1 MKNTPV
7 LKKIKVGKGNIE
19 QKHLQIVQT
28 FRSKFN
34 SQRRWYDRMADFMT
48 DKFGTVW
55 FLTINLI
62 IFLVWIVWNNIPE
75 LPQFDPY
82 PHNFLTMVVSLE
94 AIFLSVVVLISQN
107 RQSLI
112 ADMRE
117 EIDFNINVRAEEE
130 ITKILNLVDK
140 IHDHLGL
147 ENEDDFELKI
157 MKEKTNLDDMEDQ
170 IAQQYLND

>member
-7 LKKIKVGKGNIE
+7 LKKIKVGKGNPE

-34 SQRRWYDRMADFMT
+34 SQRKWYDRLADFMT
-48 DKFGTVW
+48 EKFGTVTFFTW
-55 FLTINLI
+55 NLV
-62 IFLVWIVWNNIPE
+62 IFVVWIIWNNLPGV
-75 LPQFDPY
+75 PQFDPY

-94 AIFLSVVVLISQN
+94 AIFLSVIVLISQN

-117 EIDFNINVRAEEE
+117 EIDFNVNVRAEEE
-130 ITKILNLVDK
+130 ITKILNMVDK
-140 IHDHLGL
+140 IHNHLGL
-147 ENEDDFELKI
+147 NNEDDFELKI
-157 MKEKTNLDDMEDQ
+157 MKEKTNLEEMEDE